1 MANDV
6 TLRQLR
12 YFAAAARTGRF
23 SMAAADEH
31 VSQSAV
37 TNAVLALEAQ
47 LGVRLFDRH
56 PHGVTLTPEGHNFHQ
71 RARDV
76 LDSLDDALREPGF
89 QRYAL
94 RGSVRIAAS
103 YTVLGYFLPD
113 LLARFRR
120 RYPDVVLDLVDL
132 DRPEIEKAVASG
144 DVELGV
150 ALLSNVD
157 KRERFGHQV
166 LVRSRRQLWT
176 ASGHPLLQ
184 AAAPSLTDIAKYPYI
199 LLEMDEG
206 RTIHAELLAGARPA
220 ARHRVSHPFD
230 GGAART
236 GGARLRDHD
245 AVGHG
250 VPPLVP
256 GRPQDRGRTHHRRR
270 ATHGSRP
277 AVASAR
283 GHGQARR
290 RVPAVH
296 DLCLRRLRP
305 APATPAPRPCGA

>member
-1 MANDV
+1 MYLVCDKQMANDV

-71 RARDV
+71 RTRDV

-120 RYPDVVLDLVDL
+120 RYPDVVLDLFDL
-132 DRPEIEKAVASG
+132 DRPEIESAVASG
-144 DVELGV
+144 EVELGV

-157 KRERFGHQV
+157 RRERFGHQV
-166 LVRSRRQLWT
+166 LVRSRRQLWA
-176 ASGHPLLQ
+176 ASGHPLLR
-184 AAAPSLTDIAKYPYI
+184 ASSPPALADIARHPYI

-206 RTIHAELLAGARPA
+206 ERSARAYWQARGLQPDIAFRTRSMEALRGLVAHGFGVTMLSDMVYRPWSLEGRKIEA
-220 ARHRVSHPFD
+220 VPI
-230 GGAART
+230 
-236 GGARLRDHD
+236 LD
-245 AVGHG
+245 AV
-250 VPPLVP
+250 PPMEVGLLWHP
-256 GRPQDRGRTHHRRR
+256 R
-270 ATHGSRP
+270 A
-277 AVASAR
+277 AVAK
-283 GHGQARR
+283 
-290 RVPAVH
+290 PAEAF
-296 DLCLRRLRP
+296 RQFMMY
-305 APATPAPRPCGA
+305 ACGV

>member
-23 SMAAADEH
+23 SMAATDEH

-56 PHGVTLTPEGHNFHQ
+56 PHGVTLTPEGHNFHRRTQ
-71 RARDV
+71 DI
-76 LDSLDDALREPGF
+76 LDSLDDAIREPGF
-89 QRYAL
+89 QSYAL

-120 RYPDVVLDLVDL
+120 RYPDVTLDLVDM
-132 DRPEIEKAVASG
+132 DRPDIEAAVASG
-144 DVELGV
+144 DVELGI

-157 KRERFGHQV
+157 KRDRFAHQV

-176 ASGHPLLQ
+176 ASGHPLLK
-184 AAAPSLTDIAKYPYI
+184 ASAPSLADIARYPYI
-199 LLEMDEG
+199 LLEVDEG
-206 RTIHAELLAGARPA
+206 ERSTLGYWRTHGLTPDIALRTRSMEALRGLVAHGFGVTVLSDMVYRPWSLEGRKIEAVPITDAVPPMEAGLLWHPRAAMAKPA
-220 ARHRVSHPFD
+220 AAFRQFMMV
-230 GGAART
+230 AC
-236 GGARLRDHD
+236 
-245 AVGHG
+245 G
-250 VPPLVP
+250 V
-256 GRPQDRGRTHHRRR
+256 
-270 ATHGSRP
+270 
-277 AVASAR
+277 
-283 GHGQARR
+283 
-290 RVPAVH
+290 
-296 DLCLRRLRP
+296 
-305 APATPAPRPCGA
+305 

>member
-12 YFAAAARTGRF
+12 YFAAAARAGRF

-37 TNAVLALEAQ
+37 TNAVLALESQ

-56 PHGVTLTPEGHNFHQ
+56 PHGVTLTPEGHNFHRRTQ
-71 RARDV
+71 DI
-76 LDSLDDALREPGF
+76 LDALDDAIREPGF

-94 RGSVRIAAS
+94 RGTVRIAAS

-120 RYPDVVLDLVDL
+120 RYPEVVLDLVDL
-132 DRPEIEKAVASG
+132 DRPAIEAAVASG

-150 ALLSNVD
+150 ALLSNVE

-176 ASGHPLLQ
+176 ASGHPLLS
-184 AAAPSLTDIAKYPYI
+184 AAAPSLADIARYPYI
-199 LLEMDEG
+199 LLEVDEG
-206 RTIHAELLAGARPA
+206 ERSTLNYWRTHGLRPDIA
-220 ARHRVSHPFD
+220 L
-230 GGAART
+230 RT
-236 GGARLRDHD
+236 RSMEALRGLVAHGFGVTMLSDMVYRPWSLEGRKIEAVPITD
-245 AVGHG
+245 AVPPMEAGLLWHPRAALAKPADAFRQFMMVACG
-250 VPPLVP
+250 V
-256 GRPQDRGRTHHRRR
+256 
-270 ATHGSRP
+270 
-277 AVASAR
+277 
-283 GHGQARR
+283 
-290 RVPAVH
+290 
-296 DLCLRRLRP
+296 
-305 APATPAPRPCGA
+305 

>member
-37 TNAVLALEAQ
+37 TNAVLALESQ

-56 PHGVTLTPEGHNFHQ
+56 PHGVTLTPEGHNFHRRTQ
-71 RARDV
+71 DI
-76 LDSLDDALREPGF
+76 LDSLDDAIREPGF

-94 RGSVRIAAS
+94 RGTVRIAAS

-120 RYPDVVLDLVDL
+120 RYPEVVLDLVDL
-132 DRPEIEKAVASG
+132 DRPEIEAAVASG

-176 ASGHPLLQ
+176 ASGHPLLS
-184 AAAPSLTDIAKYPYI
+184 ASAPSLADIARYPYI
-199 LLEMDEG
+199 LLEVDEG
-206 RTIHAELLAGARPA
+206 ERSTLNYWRTHGLRPDIA
-220 ARHRVSHPFD
+220 L
-230 GGAART
+230 RT
-236 GGARLRDHD
+236 RSMEALRGLVAHGFGVTMLSDMVYRPWSLEGRKIEALPITD
-245 AVGHG
+245 AVPPMEAGLLWHPRAGLAKPADAFRQFMMVACG
-250 VPPLVP
+250 V
-256 GRPQDRGRTHHRRR
+256 
-270 ATHGSRP
+270 
-277 AVASAR
+277 
-283 GHGQARR
+283 
-290 RVPAVH
+290 
-296 DLCLRRLRP
+296 
-305 APATPAPRPCGA
+305 

>member
-37 TNAVLALEAQ
+37 TNAVLALESQ

-76 LDSLDDALREPGF
+76 LDALDDALREPGF

-132 DRPEIEKAVASG
+132 DRPEIENAVASG

-157 KRERFGHQV
+157 RRERFGHQV
-166 LVRSRRQLWT
+166 LVRSRRQLWA
-176 ASGHPLLQ
+176 ASGHPLTQ
-184 AAAPSLTDIAKYPYI
+184 AAAPSLADIARYPYI

-206 RTIHAELLAGARPA
+206 ERSTLSYWKTHGLQPDIAFRTRSMEALRGLVAHGFGITMLSDMVYRPWSLEGRKIEA
-220 ARHRVSHPFD
+220 VPI
-230 GGAART
+230 T
-236 GGARLRDHD
+236 D
-245 AVGHG
+245 AVPPMEAGLLWHPRAAMAKPAEAFRQFMIYACG
-250 VPPLVP
+250 V
-256 GRPQDRGRTHHRRR
+256 
-270 ATHGSRP
+270 
-277 AVASAR
+277 
-283 GHGQARR
+283 
-290 RVPAVH
+290 
-296 DLCLRRLRP
+296 
-305 APATPAPRPCGA
+305 

>member
-37 TNAVLALEAQ
+37 TNAVLALESQ

-56 PHGVTLTPEGHNFHQ
+56 PHGVTLTPEGHNFHRRTQ
-71 RARDV
+71 DI
-76 LDSLDDALREPGF
+76 LDTLDDAIREPGF

-120 RYPDVVLDLVDL
+120 RYPDVTLDLVDM
-132 DRPEIEKAVASG
+132 DRPDIEAAVASG

-150 ALLSNVD
+150 ALLSNVER
-157 KRERFGHQV
+157 RERFGHQV

-176 ASGHPLLQ
+176 AAGHPLLSVP
-184 AAAPSLTDIAKYPYI
+184 APSLADIARYPYI

-206 RTIHAELLAGARPA
+206 ERSTLNYWRMHGLAPDIAFRTRSMEALRGLVAHGFGVTMLSDMVYRPWSLEGRKIEA
-220 ARHRVSHPFD
+220 LPI
-230 GGAART
+230 T
-236 GGARLRDHD
+236 D
-245 AVGHG
+245 AVPPMEAGLLWHPRAAMAKPADAFRQFMMVACG
-250 VPPLVP
+250 V
-256 GRPQDRGRTHHRRR
+256 
-270 ATHGSRP
+270 
-277 AVASAR
+277 
-283 GHGQARR
+283 
-290 RVPAVH
+290 
-296 DLCLRRLRP
+296 
-305 APATPAPRPCGA
+305 

>member
-37 TNAVLALEAQ
+37 TNAVLALESQ

-56 PHGVTLTPEGHNFHQ
+56 PHGVTLTPEGHNFHRRTQ
-71 RARDV
+71 DI
-76 LDSLDDALREPGF
+76 LDALDDAIREPGF

-94 RGSVRIAAS
+94 RGTVRIAAS

-120 RYPDVVLDLVDL
+120 RYPEVVLDLADL
-132 DRPEIEKAVASG
+132 DRPEIEAAVASG

-150 ALLSNVD
+150 ALLSNVE

-176 ASGHPLLQ
+176 ASGHPLLS
-184 AAAPSLTDIAKYPYI
+184 AAAPSLADIARYPYI
-199 LLEMDEG
+199 LLEVDEG
-206 RTIHAELLAGARPA
+206 ERSTLNYWRTHGLRPDIA
-220 ARHRVSHPFD
+220 L
-230 GGAART
+230 RT
-236 GGARLRDHD
+236 RSMEALRGLVAHGFGVTMLSDMVYRPWSLEGRKIEAVPITD
-245 AVGHG
+245 AVPPMEAGLLWHPRAALAKPADAFRQFMMVACG
-250 VPPLVP
+250 V
-256 GRPQDRGRTHHRRR
+256 
-270 ATHGSRP
+270 
-277 AVASAR
+277 
-283 GHGQARR
+283 
-290 RVPAVH
+290 
-296 DLCLRRLRP
+296 
-305 APATPAPRPCGA
+305 

>member
-56 PHGVTLTPEGHNFHQ
+56 PHGVTLTPEGHNFHRRTQ
-71 RARDV
+71 DI
-76 LDSLDDALREPGF
+76 LDSLDDAIREPGF

-94 RGSVRIAAS
+94 RGTVRIAAS

-120 RYPDVVLDLVDL
+120 RYPEVVLDLVDL
-132 DRPEIEKAVASG
+132 DRPEIEAAVACG

-150 ALLSNVD
+150 ALLSNVE
-157 KRERFGHQV
+157 KRDRFGHQV

-176 ASGHPLLQ
+176 SSGHPLLS
-184 AAAPSLTDIAKYPYI
+184 ASAPSLADIARYPYI
-199 LLEMDEG
+199 LLEVDEG
-206 RTIHAELLAGARPA
+206 ERSTLGYWRTHGLQPDIALRTRSMEALRGLVAHGFGVTMLSDMVYRPWSLEGRKIEA
-220 ARHRVSHPFD
+220 MPVI
-230 GGAART
+230 
-236 GGARLRDHD
+236 D
-245 AVGHG
+245 AV
-250 VPPLVP
+250 PPMEAGLLWHP
-256 GRPQDRGRTHHRRR
+256 R
-270 ATHGSRP
+270 ATLAKP
-277 AVASAR
+277 ADAFRQFMMVA
-283 GHGQARR
+283 
-290 RVPAVH
+290 
-296 DLCLRRLRP
+296 
-305 APATPAPRPCGA
+305 CGV

>member
-37 TNAVLALEAQ
+37 TNAVLALESQ

-56 PHGVTLTPEGHNFHQ
+56 PHGVTLTPEGHNFHRRTQ
-71 RARDV
+71 DI
-76 LDSLDDALREPGF
+76 LDALDDAIREPGF

-94 RGSVRIAAS
+94 RGTVRIAAS

-120 RYPDVVLDLVDL
+120 RYPEVVLDLVDL
-132 DRPEIEKAVASG
+132 DRPEIEAAVANG

-150 ALLSNVD
+150 ALLSNVE

-176 ASGHPLLQ
+176 ASGHPLLSV
-184 AAAPSLTDIAKYPYI
+184 AAPSLADIARYPYI
-199 LLEMDEG
+199 LLEVDEG
-206 RTIHAELLAGARPA
+206 ERSTLNYWRTHGLRPDIA
-220 ARHRVSHPFD
+220 L
-230 GGAART
+230 RT
-236 GGARLRDHD
+236 RSMEALRGLVAHGFGVTMLSDMVYRPWSLEGRKIEAVPITD
-245 AVGHG
+245 AVPPMEAGLLWHPRSALAKPADAFRQFMMVACG
-250 VPPLVP
+250 V
-256 GRPQDRGRTHHRRR
+256 
-270 ATHGSRP
+270 
-277 AVASAR
+277 
-283 GHGQARR
+283 
-290 RVPAVH
+290 
-296 DLCLRRLRP
+296 
-305 APATPAPRPCGA
+305 